1 MIALRQTNALLRN
14 RSEIVTNYFAFHLC
28 NRMYRNMKPIAR
40 AFLRF
45 QQLFST
51 HGFIHKT
58 QLIGADIR

>member
-1 MIALRQTNALLRN
+1 
-14 RSEIVTNYFAFHLC
+14 
-28 NRMYRNMKPIAR
+28 MYRNMKPIAR

-58 QLIGADIR
+58 QLIGAGIRRDLRQWRP